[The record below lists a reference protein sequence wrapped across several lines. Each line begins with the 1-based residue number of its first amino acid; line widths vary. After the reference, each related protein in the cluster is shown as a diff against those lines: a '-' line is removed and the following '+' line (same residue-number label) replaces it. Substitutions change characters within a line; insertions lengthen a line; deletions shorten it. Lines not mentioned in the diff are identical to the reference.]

1 MSRIT
6 RPLLA
11 LILCCLFPPALL
23 AAEQLA
29 TVLQQTELRAEPFSD
44 ATPLAAIGAKQQ
56 VTVIQRQGGWYQ
68 VRSGKQTGWLRMS
81 HVRFGDSTTATT
93 TGTQQSGSGLAQ
105 TLRFLST
112 GRSGAD
118 GVTVA
123 TGIRGLDAADIA
135 NAKPDRQAL
144 NRLNRFQ
151 AKPARA
157 RQFAASAQLKTQPLG
172 YFDEP

>member
-1 MSRIT
+1 MMT

-29 TVLQQTELRAEPFSD
+29 TVLQQTELRAEPFDD
-44 ATPLAAIGAKQQ
+44 ATSLAAIRAKQQ
-56 VTVIQRQGGWYQ
+56 VSVIQRKGGWYQ
-68 VRSGKQTGWLRMS
+68 VRNGRQTGWLRMS
-81 HVRFGDSTTATT
+81 HVRFGDGSTPT
-93 TGTQQSGSGLAQ
+93 TQQNGSGLAQ
-105 TLRFLST
+105 SLRFLST

-151 AKPARA
+151 ASPARA
-157 RQFAASAQLKTQPLG
+157 QQFAASARLKTQPLG
-172 YFDEP
+172 YFDKP

>member
-1 MSRIT
+1 
-6 RPLLA
+6 
-11 LILCCLFPPALL
+11 LL

-29 TVLQQTELRAEPFSD
+29 TVLQQTELRAEPFDD
-44 ATPLAAIGAKQQ
+44 ATSLAAIRAKQQ
-56 VTVIQRQGGWYQ
+56 VSVIQRKGGWYQ
-68 VRSGKQTGWLRMS
+68 VRNGRQTGWLRMS
-81 HVRFGDSTTATT
+81 HVRFGDGTT
-93 TGTQQSGSGLAQ
+93 TSTQQNGSGLAQ
-105 TLRFLST
+105 SLRFLST